1 MAKKVKAVITLQLPA
16 GKATPAP
23 PVGPA
28 LGQHGINMMAFLKE
42 YNERTAGQAGMVIPA
57 LITIFEDRSFSFVTK
72 TPPAADLIKKEGGK
86 LVKETSFAKFDES
99 VELHIRTGLDPR
111 HADQVVRGSAVL
123 PAGTGRTQRVV
134 AFAQGDKAREAEAA
148 GADVVGADELVQRIQ
163 GGWTDFDVAVA
174 TPDMMGAV
182 GRLGKVL
189 GPRGLMP
196 NPRSGTVTPDIG
208 RAIREIK
215 GGRVEFRVD
224 RTGVIHA
231 PIGKVSFEEEKILQ
245 NLGAL
250 VDAIVRAK
258 PTGAKGT
265 YLRTFHISSTMGPA
279 VELDQAGTLALAS
292 TET

>member
-1 MAKKVKAVITLQLPA
+1 MP
-16 GKATPAP
+16 
-23 PVGPA
+23 
-28 LGQHGINMMAFLKE
+28 QHGKKFRAALEKIDPLKQYE
-42 YNERTAGQAGMVIPA
+42 PTDGVKLLKDTA
-57 LITIFEDRSFSFVTK
+57 
-72 TPPAADLIKKEGGK
+72 
-86 LVKETSFAKFDES
+86 FAKFDES

-148 GADVVGADELVQRIQ
+148 GADVVGADDLVQRIQ

-182 GRLGKVL
+182 GRLGRIL

-224 RTGVIHA
+224 RTGVIHV
-231 PIGKVSFEEEKILQ
+231 PIGKASFSEEQVLQ

-250 VDAIVRAK
+250 VDAV
-258 PTGAKGT
+258 
-265 YLRTFHISSTMGPA
+265 
-279 VELDQAGTLALAS
+279 
-292 TET
+292 

>member
-1 MAKKVKAVITLQLPA
+1 MPKRGKKYRAAAEKVDP
-16 GKATPAP
+16 
-23 PVGPA
+23 
-28 LGQHGINMMAFLKE
+28 LKE
-42 YNERTAGQAGMVIPA
+42 YAPDAGV
-57 LITIFEDRSFSFVTK
+57 
-72 TPPAADLIKKEGGK
+72 K
-86 LVKETSFAKFDES
+86 LVKETAYAKFDES

-148 GADVVGADELVQRIQ
+148 GADVVGAEDLVQRIQ
-163 GGWTDFDVAVA
+163 AGWTDFDVAVA

-208 RAIREIK
+208 RAIKEIK

-224 RTGVIHA
+224 KTGVIHV
-231 PIGKVSFEEEKILQ
+231 PIGKVSFGEEQIMQ

-250 VDAIVRAK
+250 VDAVVRAK
-258 PTGAKGT
+258 PTGAKGQ
-265 YLRTFHISSTMGPA
+265 YIRTLNLASTMGPA
-279 VELDQAGTLALAS
+279 VGLDQQATLALAS
-292 TET
+292 SET

>member
-1 MAKKVKAVITLQLPA
+1 MAKTGKRLKKAYEGIDPTAARPLED
-16 GKATPAP
+16 
-23 PVGPA
+23 A
-28 LGQHGINMMAFLKE
+28 LK
-42 YNERTAGQAGMVIPA
+42 
-57 LITIFEDRSFSFVTK
+57 
-72 TPPAADLIKKEGGK
+72 LIKERA
-86 LVKETSFAKFDES
+86 SAKFDET
-99 VELHIRTGLDPR
+99 VEVAMNLNLDPR
-111 HADQVVRGSAVL
+111 KPDQNLRGAVML
-123 PAGTGRTQRVV
+123 PHGTGKTVRVAV
-134 AFAQGDKAREAEAA
+134 FARGDRAKEAETA
-148 GADVVGADELVQRIQ
+148 GADIVGAEELVQRVQ

-174 TPDMMGAV
+174 TPDMMGMV

-231 PIGKVSFEEEKILQ
+231 PIGKVSFSEDKIMQ

-258 PTGAKGT
+258 PSGAKGQ
-265 YLRTFHISSTMGPA
+265 YIRTLNIASTMGPG
-279 VELDQAGTLALAS
+279 VNLDQQATLALAS
-292 TET
+292 SET

>member
-1 MAKKVKAVITLQLPA
+1 MPKHGKKHRAAVAKVDPLKQYAPDEGVKL
-16 GKATPAP
+16 
-23 PVGPA
+23 
-28 LGQHGINMMAFLKE
+28 LKE
-42 YNERTAGQAGMVIPA
+42 TAY
-57 LITIFEDRSFSFVTK
+57 
-72 TPPAADLIKKEGGK
+72 
-86 LVKETSFAKFDES
+86 AKFDES

-111 HADQVVRGSAVL
+111 HADQIVRGSAVL

-148 GADVVGADELVQRIQ
+148 GADIVGADDLVQRIQ
-163 GGWTDFDVAVA
+163 AGWTDFDVAVA

-208 RAIREIK
+208 RAIKEIK

-224 RTGVIHA
+224 KTGVIHV
-231 PIGKVSFEEEKILQ
+231 PIGKVSFSEEKIMQ

-250 VDAIVRAK
+250 VDAVVRAR
-258 PTGAKGT
+258 PTGTKGQ
-265 YLRTFHISSTMGPA
+265 YIRTLNIASTMGPA
-279 VELDQAGTLALAS
+279 VGLDQQATLALAS
-292 TET
+292 SET